1 MDALRYYENHV
12 PKAQREA
19 VERAAQ
25 HCNVRLT
32 AMDFAFAQAE
42 HQARIEAA
50 KKACAERRKR
60 REAKLNPM
68 PV

>member
-1 MDALRYYENHV
+1 MDDQRYYENHV

-19 VERAAQ
+19 VERASQ
-25 HCNVRLT
+25 HCSVRLT
-32 AMDFAFAQAE
+32 AMDFAFAKAE
-42 HQARIEAA
+42 YRARIEAA

-68 PV
+68 PA